1 MGSDQLLTLGPSRQ
15 AHDLLHRDGGRMRL
29 GEPLKVG
36 RFKWPGQYFTLE
48 MLSLTLPRGEVPIR
62 GRHLEQ
68 LGREELQSLA
78 PPFLGLIAATPL
90 LCLRLR

>member
-15 AHDLLHRDGGRMRL
+15 AHDLLHRDRGRMRL

-36 RFKWPGQYFTLE
+36 LFKWPGQYFTHE
-48 MLSLTLPRGEVPIR
+48 MLSLKLPRGKAPVR
-62 GRHLEQ
+62 RKHLKQLRH
-68 LGREELQSLA
+68 EEIQSLA
-78 PPFLGLIAATPL
+78 PRLLGLIAATPL